1 MTSLLDSA
9 ALSGISVQLLV
20 ARRRLW
26 LRTGGEL
33 LTVGQIAMGFRE
45 YIKDCDEERAS
56 APASTNDAPG
66 AHLQTRAEKLE

>member
-9 ALSGISVQLLV
+9 AVSVQLLA

-26 LRTGGEL
+26 LRNGGEL

-56 APASTNDAPG
+56 VPASTNDAPD